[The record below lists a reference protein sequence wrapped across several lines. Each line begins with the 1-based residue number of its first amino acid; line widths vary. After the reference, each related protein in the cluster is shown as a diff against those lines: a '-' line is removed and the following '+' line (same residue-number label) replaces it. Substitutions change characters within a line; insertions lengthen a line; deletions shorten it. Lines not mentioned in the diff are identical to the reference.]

1 MTGLIALT
9 GATGFVGA
17 AVLRALLKEGRRVR
31 ALSRR
36 EGALAPHERLEI
48 VLGDLSSDTALER
61 LLAGTSAVV
70 HVAGLV
76 KAPDRRSFEAVNVE
90 GTRRLVEAAAKQEPV
105 PRFIYLSSLAA
116 REPGLSAYAASK
128 HGGELAVA
136 ENPALSDWQILRPP
150 AVYGPGDRATRS
162 LFQQFARGRCPVPG
176 RGQGRFSLIYV
187 EDLADAV
194 VALLRH
200 RIPPGLYELHD
211 GRPGGYDWSD
221 MAAIAARA
229 VGRPV
234 RPVRLSAPVMTS
246 TGSRLSGPNR
256 VLQMQWSG
264 IRRTTGSDRGVPCP
278 RGVRFGGGDI
288 VRSLRGI
295 MAGDLDEVCAEIITL
310 LEPFNKTG
318 IEIKPGTDLAA
329 DLEMDSVAAM
339 NLVMEVEDKFDIDIP
354 INLLSDV
361 TCPKDLAQL
370 VEQQLN
376 R

>member
-1 MTGLIALT
+1 MTELIALT
-9 GATGFVGA
+9 GATGFVGT

-90 GTRRLVEAAAKQEPV
+90 GTRRLVETAAKQEPV

-128 HGGELAVA
+128 RGGELVVQ

-162 LFQQFARGRCPVPG
+162 LFWQFARGRCPVPG

-234 RPVRLSAPVMTS
+234 RPVRLPAPVMTAIAS
-246 TGSRLSGPNR
+246 VSAFF
-256 VLQMQWSG
+256 SG
-264 IRRTTGSDRGVPCP
+264 IVGHTPMLTPGK
-278 RGVRFGGGDI
+278 VRELCHEDW
-288 VRSLRGI
+288 VARDNL
-295 MAGDLDEVCAEIITL
+295 LDEALDWQPVVRAEQG
-310 LEPFNKTG
+310 FAN
-318 IEIKPGTDLAA
+318 A
-329 DLEMDSVAAM
+329 
-339 NLVMEVEDKFDIDIP
+339 VEWYKAHNWI
-354 INLLSDV
+354 
-361 TCPKDLAQL
+361 
-370 VEQQLN
+370 
-376 R
+376 